1 MARYSNERKE
11 AVLKKLLSLL
21 NMKVTEV
28 ATQESIS
35 VQPLYNRRK
44 CIRSEGK
51 LVPWTTKT
59 SEQWSSEAKLAVEI
73 ETANFNEVEV
83 STYCQEKGCMSR

>member
-51 LVPWTTKT
+51 LVP
-59 SEQWSSEAKLAVEI
+59 
-73 ETANFNEVEV
+73 
-83 STYCQEKGCMSR
+83 